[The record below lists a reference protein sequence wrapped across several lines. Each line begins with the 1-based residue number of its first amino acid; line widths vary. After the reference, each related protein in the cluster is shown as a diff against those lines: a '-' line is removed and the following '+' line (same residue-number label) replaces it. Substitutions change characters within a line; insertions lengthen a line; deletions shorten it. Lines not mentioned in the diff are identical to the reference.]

1 MTARL
6 TSAKKEAVRS
16 REPVERDRE
25 RMREKASDVEDE
37 VGEEVGVA
45 QRGGT
50 RDEAKAEVAMATA
63 NTRHQ
68 VWHKGILNT
77 TSTQG

>member
-1 MTARL
+1 
-6 TSAKKEAVRS
+6 
-16 REPVERDRE
+16 
-25 RMREKASDVEDE
+25 MREKASDVEDE